1 MQAALRTQ
9 PNHSHGYILYR
20 RLLEPLD
27 LLGTAGP
34 PVRRNGVGKGI
45 SSSLLLLS

>member
-1 MQAALRTQ
+1 MKAAFKSES
-9 PNHSHGYILYR
+9 NYSHAYILYR

-27 LLGTAGP
+27 LFGTAGP
-34 PVRRNGVGKGI
+34 PVRRKGVGKGI